1 MEIFLGNVTD
11 FKIYHH
17 LISDHSYIDNRRQ
30 VGKFSGN
37 FNDLESTMDMNME
50 KKYKLFEDLETTMDI
65 KEILQQSKE
74 LQKKFRALE
83 DDRVQMQKD
92 LERMEEDL
100 PQNIGQM
107 QERLIGTLT
116 GISSQL
122 SAISHKQ
129 AELSQL
135 LRTSEARR
143 DALITAYR
151 ESCGDIQQG
160 GGGEGEGGAEEA
172 PDSDEE
178 QPGAEDRDSG
188 RKGTERKRTHQ
199 DPVQRYRYRRSR
211 I

>member
-1 MEIFLGNVTD
+1 
-11 FKIYHH
+11 
-17 LISDHSYIDNRRQ
+17 
-30 VGKFSGN
+30 
-37 FNDLESTMDMNME
+37 MDMNME

-188 RKGTERKRTHQ
+188 RKGTERKRTYQ

>member
-1 MEIFLGNVTD
+1 
-11 FKIYHH
+11 
-17 LISDHSYIDNRRQ
+17 
-30 VGKFSGN
+30 
-37 FNDLESTMDMNME
+37 ME

-178 QPGAEDRDSG
+178 QPGAENRDSG
-188 RKGTERKRTHQ
+188 RKGTERKRTLQ

>member
-92 LERMEEDL
+92 LEKMEEDI

-107 QERLIGTLT
+107 QERMIGTLT

-151 ESCGDIQQG
+151 ESCGDIQRG
-160 GGGEGEGGAEEA
+160 AGGEGEGGAEEA
-172 PDSDEE
+172 PDSHEE
-178 QPGAEDRDSG
+178 Q
-188 RKGTERKRTHQ
+188 
-199 DPVQRYRYRRSR
+199 RSV
-211 I
+211 IT

>member
-1 MEIFLGNVTD
+1 M
-11 FKIYHH
+11 
-17 LISDHSYIDNRRQ
+17 ISDHSYIDNRRQ

-107 QERLIGTLT
+107 QERLMGTLT

-178 QPGAEDRDSG
+178 QPGAENRDPG

-199 DPVQRYRYRRSR
+199 DPAQGRVQRYRYRRSR